1 MKFSSLVLHN
11 LFRNKIRTVLTLA
24 LMGAIFFFVSTLLS
38 ILANFDQASTM
49 NEGQNRLGVQ
59 SAISL
64 ANPLPLSHEEKI
76 RAVPGVTDVA
86 KLQWVGAYY
95 KDQKNFF
102 ANFAVDR
109 DKMET
114 IWDDYHVAPANMAA
128 FKNDKRGAIVGP
140 GLARRFGW
148 KVGDRVNLTGTI
160 FPFNPELTVRGIYQ
174 HKVDDSTLFFRMDYF
189 QDAVGPVL
197 NGMVGTFWAKV
208 GRREDMPRVKGQ
220 IDAMFKNSDYPTET
234 FTEKEFQQQFIS
246 MIGNIKLLFT
256 TVSICAVFM
265 VILLA
270 AITMSMSARERVTE
284 IAVLKAIGFSRRLIM
299 ILMLIEFVTIAVAGG
314 LLGTLGAR
322 FLYKFVDMGAVTQ
335 GFLVNFGV
343 NNQTVIICLLT
354 SVIVGFLAGGL
365 PAIRSANLSVVNGL
379 RKVV

>member
-1 MKFSSLVLHN
+1 MKFLSLVLHN
-11 LFRNKIRTVLTLA
+11 LFRNKVRTFLTLA
-24 LMGAIFFFVSTLLS
+24 LMGAIFFFVATLLS
-38 ILANFDQASTM
+38 ILANFDNASTM

-64 ANPLPLSHEEKI
+64 ASPLPLSLEEKI
-76 RAVPGVTDVA
+76 RAVPGVTDVG
-86 KLQWVGAYY
+86 KLQWVGAFY
-95 KDQKNFF
+95 KEQKNFF
-102 ANFAVDR
+102 ANFAVDD
-109 DKMET
+109 DKMAT
-114 IWDDYHVAPANMAA
+114 IWDDYRVSPADMAG
-128 FKNDKRGAIVGP
+128 FRSDKRGAIIGSR
-140 GLARRFGW
+140 LASRFGW

-160 FPFNPELTVRGIYQ
+160 FPFNPELTVRGIYN
-174 HKVDDSTLFFRMDYF
+174 HKVDDSSLFFRMDYF

-208 GRREDMPRVKGQ
+208 GRREDMPRVKQQ
-220 IDAMFKNSDYPTET
+220 IDAMFKNSDFPTET

-256 TVSICAVFM
+256 SVSICAVFM

-284 IAVLKAIGFSRRLIM
+284 IAVLKAIGFPRRLILT
-299 ILMLIEFVTIAVAGG
+299 LMLFEFVTMAIAGG

-322 FLYKFVDMGAVTQ
+322 FLYQFVDMGAVTQ

-343 NNQTVIICLLT
+343 NGRTVFICLLT
-354 SVIVGFLAGGL
+354 SVVVGFLAGGL
-365 PAIRSANLSVVNGL
+365 PAVRSANLSVVNGL